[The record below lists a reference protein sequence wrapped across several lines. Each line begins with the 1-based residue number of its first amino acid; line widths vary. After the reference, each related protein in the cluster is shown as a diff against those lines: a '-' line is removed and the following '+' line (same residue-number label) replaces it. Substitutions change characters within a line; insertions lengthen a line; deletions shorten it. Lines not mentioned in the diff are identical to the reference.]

1 MDSGTLALL
10 IPIVA
15 LSIPVAAIVMSGL
28 SKIWKMRLEEA
39 RLRAG
44 QSMVGDGEFE
54 QLRAEVDQLKTELAE
69 VHERLDFTE
78 RILAKNADRERLP
91 GAS

>member
-44 QSMVGDGEFE
+44 QSMAGDGEFE

>member
-28 SKIWKMRLEEA
+28 SKIWKMRLEET

-44 QSMVGDGEFE
+44 QSAGDGEFE